1 MNSFKEIRKKS
12 IKTDKST
19 IEYRHDTFMKGF
31 ESDKQNIHKFEK
43 ELTQLK
49 KRIKEMDTQLNE
61 EPNKDHSKY
70 RSLNDRVIKLE
81 DKIYDIKNDLSK
93 NAYMLKVMNVLEKYE
108 KSVNKSKLYIEYLNA
123 IGETTENNLK
133 QCNEHYTCDECNEM
147 NNENFYYNPITCD
160 LTCEICGYTKFS
172 NETITP
178 VDITWEQE
186 SEANSRFRYK
196 RINRLNECISQI
208 QGNELTNIPDN
219 VYSLILAEIKKER
232 IKNLEDLNYTKIKE
246 YMKKLK
252 LNKYYEHIPFIMH
265 KLCGIKP
272 PEISRELEEKLR
284 NMFAEIQDPFEKFC
298 PENRSNFLSYNY
310 VLYQMCK
317 LLEQDDL
324 LIFFPLLKGR
334 DKLSEQ
340 DQIWRKICK
349 ELKWEF
355 IKTV

>member
-1 MNSFKEIRKKS
+1 MNSFKEIKKKS
-12 IKTDKST
+12 IKTNKST
-19 IEYRHDTFMKGF
+19 IEYKHNKFMEGF
-31 ESDKQNIHKFEK
+31 ENDKKNVHNFEK
-43 ELTQLK
+43 ELSKLK
-49 KRIKEMDTQLNE
+49 KNIQEMDDQFIE
-61 EPNKDHSKY
+61 KDESKY
-70 RSLNDRVIKLE
+70 REIKERIIKLE
-81 DKIYDIKNDLSK
+81 DNIYDINNDISK
-93 NAYMLKVMNVLEKYE
+93 NEYMLKVMNILEKYE
-108 KSVNKSKLYIEYLNA
+108 NSINKSKLYNEYLNA
-123 IGETTENNLK
+123 IGDYSEMNLKILHNELYKCEECHEENN
-133 QCNEHYTCDECNEM
+133 EH
-147 NNENFYYNPITCD
+147 FYYNAVTCDITCD
-160 LTCEICGYTKFS
+160 KCGYSKFS

-208 QGNELTNIPDN
+208 QGNELTSIPDK
-219 VYSLILAEIKKER
+219 VYSLILMEIKKER
-232 IKNLEDLNYTKIKE
+232 VKNLEELNYIKIKE

-252 LNKYYEHIPFIMH
+252 LNKYYEHIPFIMN

-272 PEISRELEEKLR
+272 PELSRELKEKLK

-340 DQIWRKICK
+340 DQIWKKICK